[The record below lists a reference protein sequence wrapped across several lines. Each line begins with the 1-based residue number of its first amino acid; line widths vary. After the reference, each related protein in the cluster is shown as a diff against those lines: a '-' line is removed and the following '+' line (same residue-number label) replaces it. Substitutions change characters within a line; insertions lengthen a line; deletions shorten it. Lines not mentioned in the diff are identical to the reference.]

1 MIPNKRDG
9 MSDIG
14 YIKLPLLKEGHF
26 ALIPYDEDERR
37 LLGEHDFI
45 DLLDQKILLH
55 LAELTKVTM
64 EEE

>member
-1 MIPNKRDG
+1 
-9 MSDIG
+9 MSEIG

-26 ALIPYDEDERR
+26 ALIPYDEVERE
-37 LLGEHDFI
+37 LLGEDDFK

-55 LAELTKVTM
+55 LAELTKAAM

>member
-1 MIPNKRDG
+1 

-26 ALIPYDEDERR
+26 ALIPYDKVERK
-37 LLGEHDFI
+37 LLGEEAFKE
-45 DLLDQKILLH
+45 LLDKKIKLY
-55 LAELTKVTM
+55 LAESTTEAVK